1 MILKNRG
8 EGKRKGVGAILV
20 LAVFVGTAAFAPL
33 SASSGVGGFS
43 GFGEVSEFSSEGNGS
58 TLVEWTQNHTVKVN
72 STTTYKY
79 EQGVL
84 RLNETYTGS
93 ELRERFGVERFTKEL
108 EIPVEGREAETLGL
122 EEGEEKEFV
131 AEREVVLTREEE
143 PPHWWDEYDYPQW
156 VWLKSGE
163 IYEQNLPINIAW
175 KGTTKNRAK
184 SEILE
189 EEGWVDDPV
198 EYTEYVYDREKG
210 WIRDDGVADS
220 KYGVFGRNHTL
231 LWQLSDGNVVA
242 NAHHDKPVP
251 HEADELEE
259 AEERVAGFF
268 GEPED
273 TEWLVHEDS
282 YDLGN
287 SVTTP
292 HSNGLCTEINYKYV
306 PEEEWNKTFGGT
318 GYDSARSVQ
327 QTTDGGY
334 ILVGSKLIKTDSD
347 GNMLWNK
354 SLGCGES
361 VQQTSDG
368 GYIIVG
374 CIWYDYG
381 DYNICFIKTDSD
393 GNIEWDKVFGGGSS
407 YEWGLSVQQTSDGG
421 YIIGGYTTADYGLG
435 GSCDVLLIKTD
446 SKGIKEWERTFK
458 KTYIDGFCSVQ
469 QTSDGGYIITD
480 EGRYG
485 GVWLIKTDL
494 SGSKEWEKTFGSS
507 ASGNFV
513 QQTLDGGYI
522 ITGDSGYSRRD
533 IYLIKTDSKGNKEWD
548 NAFGGSDYDVGY
560 SVQQTTDGGYILTG
574 RTASYGAGS
583 SDAWLIKTDSGG
595 NEQWNKTFGGS
606 HSDCAYSVQQTRD
619 GGYIIAGLT
628 ASYGAG
634 SSDAWLIKVKGEE
647 PAEPAIS
654 IQTDKREYSPGETMT
669 VTLGFK
675 NPTASSVKA
684 NFIWYLDWLPI
695 LSTALT
701 LPPKC
706 EQSYEFSIPVGEWS
720 PVGFEA
726 AWYVALLE
734 QAAPHETICEDS
746 AAWRFVPTAATTAAT
761 TTQTQVPKEVA
772 EQIAREL
779 EVEREEFA
787 AA

>member
-58 TLVEWTQNHTVKVN
+58 TLAEWTQNHTVKVN

-84 RLNETYTGS
+84 RLNETYTGA

-131 AEREVVLTREEE
+131 AEKEVVLTREEE

-242 NAHHDKPVP
+242 NAHHDDPFP
-251 HEADELEE
+251 HKADELEE

-306 PEEEWNKTFGGT
+306 PEEEW
-318 GYDSARSVQ
+318 S
-327 QTTDGGY
+327 
-334 ILVGSKLIKTDSD
+334 
-347 GNMLWNK
+347 
-354 SLGCGES
+354 
-361 VQQTSDG
+361 
-368 GYIIVG
+368 
-374 CIWYDYG
+374 
-381 DYNICFIKTDSD
+381 
-393 GNIEWDKVFGGGSS
+393 
-407 YEWGLSVQQTSDGG
+407 
-421 YIIGGYTTADYGLG
+421 
-435 GSCDVLLIKTD
+435 
-446 SKGIKEWERTFK
+446 
-458 KTYIDGFCSVQ
+458 
-469 QTSDGGYIITD
+469 
-480 EGRYG
+480 
-485 GVWLIKTDL
+485 
-494 SGSKEWEKTFGSS
+494 
-507 ASGNFV
+507 
-513 QQTLDGGYI
+513 
-522 ITGDSGYSRRD
+522 
-533 IYLIKTDSKGNKEWD
+533 
-548 NAFGGSDYDVGY
+548 
-560 SVQQTTDGGYILTG
+560 
-574 RTASYGAGS
+574 
-583 SDAWLIKTDSGG
+583 
-595 NEQWNKTFGGS
+595 KTFGGS
-606 HSDCAYSVQQTRD
+606 EDDRAYSVQQTAD
-619 GGYIIAGLT
+619 GGYILAGFT
-628 ASYGAG
+628 DSYGAG
-634 SSDAWLIKVKGEE
+634 DSD
-647 PAEPAIS
+647 
-654 IQTDKREYSPGETMT
+654 
-669 VTLGFK
+669 
-675 NPTASSVKA
+675 
-684 NFIWYLDWLPI
+684 
-695 LSTALT
+695 
-701 LPPKC
+701 
-706 EQSYEFSIPVGEWS
+706 
-720 PVGFEA
+720 
-726 AWYVALLE
+726 
-734 QAAPHETICEDS
+734 
-746 AAWRFVPTAATTAAT
+746 
-761 TTQTQVPKEVA
+761 
-772 EQIAREL
+772 
-779 EVEREEFA
+779 
-787 AA
+787 

>member
-33 SASSGVGGFS
+33 SAGSGVGGFS

-58 TLVEWTQNHTVKVN
+58 TLAEWTQNHTVNVN
-72 STTTYKY
+72 STTTWKY

-84 RLNETYTGS
+84 RLNETYTGA

-131 AEREVVLTREEE
+131 AEKEVVLTREEE

-156 VWLKSGE
+156 AWLKSGE

-242 NAHHDKPVP
+242 NAHHDDPFP
-251 HEADELEE
+251 HKADELEE

-273 TEWLVHEDS
+273 TEWRVHEDS

-306 PEEEWNKTFGGT
+306 PEEEWSKTFGGSD
-318 GYDSARSVQ
+318 YDFAMSVQ

-334 ILVGSKLIKTDSD
+334 IIAGSTDSYGAGSYDFWLVKTDSD
-347 GNMLWNK
+347 GNK
-354 SLGCGES
+354 
-361 VQQTSDG
+361 
-368 GYIIVG
+368 
-374 CIWYDYG
+374 
-381 DYNICFIKTDSD
+381 
-393 GNIEWDKVFGGGSS
+393 EWDK
-407 YEWGLSVQQTSDGG
+407 T
-421 YIIGGYTTADYGLG
+421 
-435 GSCDVLLIKTD
+435 
-446 SKGIKEWERTFK
+446 
-458 KTYIDGFCSVQ
+458 
-469 QTSDGGYIITD
+469 
-480 EGRYG
+480 
-485 GVWLIKTDL
+485 
-494 SGSKEWEKTFGSS
+494 
-507 ASGNFV
+507 
-513 QQTLDGGYI
+513 
-522 ITGDSGYSRRD
+522 
-533 IYLIKTDSKGNKEWD
+533 
-548 NAFGGSDYDVGY
+548 FGGSDYDWAE
-560 SVQQTTDGGYILTG
+560 SVQQTTDGGYIIAGFT
-574 RTASYGAGS
+574 RSYGAG
-583 SDAWLIKTDSGG
+583 DRDFWLVKTDANG
-595 NEQWNKTFGGS
+595 NKEWDKTFGGS
-606 HSDCAYSVQQTRD
+606 DYDFASSVQQTAD
-619 GGYIIAGLT
+619 GGYIIAGST

-634 SSDAWLIKVKGEE
+634 DKDFWLVKVKGEE
-647 PAEPAIS
+647 PTEPEIS

-746 AAWRFVPTAATTAAT
+746 AAWRFVPTAATTATKTTAAT